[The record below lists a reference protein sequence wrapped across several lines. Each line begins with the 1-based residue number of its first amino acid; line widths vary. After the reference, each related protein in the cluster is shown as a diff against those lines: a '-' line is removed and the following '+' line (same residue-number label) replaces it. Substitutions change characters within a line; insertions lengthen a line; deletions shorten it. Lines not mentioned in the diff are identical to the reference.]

1 MNTSNNYQHTTDSSA
16 DDANNANRWAP
27 LCYPSASIFSSPT
40 DGGSSGSYCAAPSS
54 SSGGGGIQHERCVD
68 PFFPLHRDVL
78 LAAMR
83 ELLIIDGRIDARTM
97 NVVVPSQTCNMS
109 ERNNKRPRSAS
120 NIADEA
126 DEAASS
132 AMLPTPSD
140 DEEEGMLCETTSTSK
155 KQRIQ
160 NSSVDSIEDLQKQ
173 ILEKDRS
180 TTTSTHRPHVV
191 PIADRDD
198 FEYSRFDSA
207 EALVEY
213 IVNQATS
220 FFVTEDTEQ
229 TTLSSSIEEQTVTST
244 SKRKVSNVDMETNDN
259 NDDADATFFP
269 SCIVSLV
276 RSNTMVF
283 QTFSS
288 GAPSTLTKL
297 QKCLPH
303 NTLTEREKSIFHS
316 TQSPQVT
323 TMTELLPTSTDNF
336 EKINDFLIE
345 FLRFPQ
351 RQRQRQ
357 HGNANKSLFALPQL
371 LEASVTDE
379 SYLREYAH
387 NMVVSM
393 VNSIPGNDL
402 DIPLRVFLG
411 YKSTKTPSRERI
423 LDMVSDVLFDVSH
436 AMHAWVHTEKDLL
449 RKPQQ
454 ISNGTMTNKDLEEQI
469 KNALFDEG
477 GRALAKI
484 GGFEE
489 SSLLPLSLGIRRCRQ
504 TRTPW
509 VEYAASAAGKN
520 AFSLHVVA
528 AKVESTKVR
537 KRQSD
542 IVGNSEVFETGRKRR
557 GRRGRTIYSH
567 RINAK

>member
-1 MNTSNNYQHTTDSSA
+1 
-16 DDANNANRWAP
+16 
-27 LCYPSASIFSSPT
+27 
-40 DGGSSGSYCAAPSS
+40 
-54 SSGGGGIQHERCVD
+54 
-68 PFFPLHRDVL
+68 
-78 LAAMR
+78 MR

-97 NVVVPSQTCNMS
+97 NIVVPPAVSLSQTRNMS
-109 ERNNKRPRSAS
+109 ERNNKRPRSSAS

-140 DEEEGMLCETTSTSK
+140 DEEEGMCETASTSK

-173 ILEKDRS
+173 ILEKDCS

-198 FEYSRFDSA
+198 FDYSRFDSA
-207 EALVEY
+207 EELVEY
-213 IVNQATS
+213 VVNQ
-220 FFVTEDTEQ
+220 FVTESAEQ
-229 TTLSSSIEEQTVTST
+229 TTLSSSIEEQTVTTT

-357 HGNANKSLFALPQL
+357 HGNANKSLFVLPQL

-379 SYLREYAH
+379 SYLREFAH

-393 VNSIPGNDL
+393 VNSIPGNDV

-454 ISNGTMTNKDLEEQI
+454 ISNGKMTSKDLEEQI

-520 AFSLHVVA
+520 VFSLHVVED
-528 AKVESTKVR
+528 KSTKVR

>member
-1 MNTSNNYQHTTDSSA
+1 MNTSNNYQHTTDSST
-16 DDANNANRWAP
+16 DDSNANRWAP

-40 DGGSSGSYCAAPSS
+40 SDGGSGSCAAHPSS
-54 SSGGGGIQHERCVD
+54 SSGGGSGIHHERCVD
-68 PFFPLHRDVL
+68 QFFPLHRDVL

-97 NVVVPSQTCNMS
+97 NIVVPAVSSQTRNMS
-109 ERNNKRPRSAS
+109 ERNKRPRSAS

-126 DEAASS
+126 ASS
-132 AMLPTPSD
+132 AILPTPSD
-140 DEEEGMLCETTSTSK
+140 DEEEGTCATASTSK

-173 ILEKDRS
+173 ILEKACS
-180 TTTSTHRPHVV
+180 TTSTHRPHVV
-191 PIADRDD
+191 PIIADRDEFD
-198 FEYSRFDSA
+198 YSRFDSA

-213 IVNQATS
+213 VVNQATS
-220 FFVTEDTEQ
+220 FVTKGSAEQ
-229 TTLSSSIEEQTVTST
+229 TTLLPSSIDEQTVATT

-259 NDDADATFFP
+259 NDDDVFP

-288 GAPSTLTKL
+288 GVPSTLTKL

-336 EKINDFLIE
+336 EKINDVLIE

-357 HGNANKSLFALPQL
+357 HGNANKSLFVLPQL

-379 SYLREYAH
+379 GCLREFAH

-393 VNSIPGNDL
+393 VNSIPGNDF

-411 YKSTKTPSRERI
+411 YKSTKTPSKERI

-449 RKPQQ
+449 RKHQT
-454 ISNGTMTNKDLEEQI
+454 STMPSKDLEEQI

-509 VEYAASAAGKN
+509 VEYAASAGKSV
-520 AFSLHVVA
+520 FSLHVSK
-528 AKVESTKVR
+528 AKSTNVR

-542 IVGNSEVFETGRKRR
+542 IIGNAEVFETGRKRR

-567 RINAK
+567 RINGK

>member
-1 MNTSNNYQHTTDSSA
+1 
-16 DDANNANRWAP
+16 
-27 LCYPSASIFSSPT
+27 
-40 DGGSSGSYCAAPSS
+40 
-54 SSGGGGIQHERCVD
+54 
-68 PFFPLHRDVL
+68 
-78 LAAMR
+78 
-83 ELLIIDGRIDARTM
+83 
-97 NVVVPSQTCNMS
+97 
-109 ERNNKRPRSAS
+109 
-120 NIADEA
+120 
-126 DEAASS
+126 
-132 AMLPTPSD
+132 
-140 DEEEGMLCETTSTSK
+140 
-155 KQRIQ
+155 
-160 NSSVDSIEDLQKQ
+160 
-173 ILEKDRS
+173 
-180 TTTSTHRPHVV
+180 
-191 PIADRDD
+191 
-198 FEYSRFDSA
+198 
-207 EALVEY
+207 
-213 IVNQATS
+213 
-220 FFVTEDTEQ
+220 
-229 TTLSSSIEEQTVTST
+229 
-244 SKRKVSNVDMETNDN
+244 
-259 NDDADATFFP
+259 
-269 SCIVSLV
+269 
-276 RSNTMVF
+276 MVF

-336 EKINDFLIE
+336 EKINDVLIE

-357 HGNANKSLFALPQL
+357 HGNANKSLFVLPQL

-379 SYLREYAH
+379 SYLREFAH

-393 VNSIPGNDL
+393 VNSIPGNDF

-454 ISNGTMTNKDLEEQI
+454 ISNGTMTSKDLEEQI

-520 AFSLHVVA
+520 VFSLHVA
-528 AKVESTKVR
+528 AKAESTKVR

-542 IVGNSEVFETGRKRR
+542 IIGNAEVFETGRKRR